1 MNFSAGHGILGK
13 IRFKD
18 GEMPAY
24 ARTYLVVAVG
34 TDYLEVV
41 NVSSIKG
48 KERKLLFPS
57 NEPLKKYR
65 PPFMVPSF
73 VKLDSLVRV
82 QLSDCSNLQIL
93 HRGQKLDS
101 GELSRIITKI
111 SQVSV

>member
-18 GEMPAY
+18 GVMPAY
-24 ARTYLVVAVG
+24 DRTYLVVAVG
-34 TDYLEVV
+34 ADYLEVV

-57 NEPLKKYR
+57 NEPLKKYK

-82 QLSDCSNLQIL
+82 QFSDCVNLQIL
-93 HRGQKLDS
+93 HGGQKLDS
-101 GELSRIITKI
+101 GELNRIIAKI
-111 SQVSV
+111 P

>member
-1 MNFSAGHGILGK
+1 MNISAGHGILGK
-13 IRFKD
+13 IRFRD

-24 ARTYLVVAVG
+24 DRTYLVVAVDS
-34 TDYLEVV
+34 DYLEVV

-57 NEPLKKYR
+57 NEPLKKYK

-82 QLSDCSNLQIL
+82 QLSDCANLQIL
-93 HRGQKLDS
+93 HRGQKLDP
-101 GELSRIITKI
+101 GELRRIIAKI
-111 SQVSV
+111 S

>member
-13 IRFKD
+13 IRFRD

-24 ARTYLVVAVG
+24 DRTYLVVAVG
-34 TDYLEVV
+34 VDYLEVV

-57 NEPLKKYR
+57 NELLKKYR

-82 QLSDCSNLQIL
+82 QFSDCVNLQIL

-101 GELSRIITKI
+101 GELNRIIAKI
-111 SQVSV
+111 SKV

>member
-1 MNFSAGHGILGK
+1 MNLSAGHGILGK
-13 IRFKD
+13 IRFRD

-24 ARTYLVVAVG
+24 DRTYLVVAVG
-34 TDYLEVV
+34 ADYLEVV

-57 NEPLKKYR
+57 NEPLKKYK

-82 QLSDCSNLQIL
+82 QFSDCANLQIL

-101 GELSRIITKI
+101 GELNRIIAKI
-111 SQVSV
+111 P